1 MLIRQLTP
9 SWPPAVTVGTG
20 EAANLDDTVVGAQKQ
35 SDARLVLMLQKG
47 AGSAYGLLLL
57 LPEQLVD
64 KALATITD
72 KKGIT
77 LREVGELD
85 IS

>member
-20 EAANLDDTVVGAQKQ
+20 EAANLDDAVVGAEKP
-35 SDARLVLMLQKG
+35 SEKHLVLMLRKTT
-47 AGSAYGLLLL
+47 GSVCALLLVLPDNL
-57 LPEQLVD
+57 LD
-64 KALATITD
+64 KALLAITQR
-72 KKGIT
+72 KGLT